1 MLEVNKVYNESCITG
16 MQKMNEGCVDL
27 VVTSP
32 PYDNLRT
39 YNDSSSWSWDVFTQ
53 VAQEL
58 TRVLKPGGVIMWNV
72 GDAVIKGS
80 ETGTSFRQA
89 LYFKDECGLWLHDT
103 MLYQKPSAAYP
114 AGKNSNR
121 YSQVFEYC
129 FILTKGKLNTSNLL
143 KDKKNTWAGVQNF
156 GKVTSRQKDGTMK
169 EEEGR
174 ITVQEFGY
182 RDNIWRIPN
191 GKGFG
196 QANAEVYK
204 HPATMP
210 EALAHGHILTW
221 SNPGDLVLDP
231 FMGSGTTARM
241 SFKED
246 RNWIGFEIDKEYF
259 DLCVR
264 CTEFNSVFDK

>member
-1 MLEVNKVYNESCITG
+1 MLDVNRVHNESCITG
-16 MQKMNEGCVDL
+16 MQKMDEGCVDL

-32 PYDNLRT
+32 PYDELRT
-39 YNDSSSWSWDVFTQ
+39 YNDSSTWNFEVFKE
-53 VAQEL
+53 VANNL

-72 GDAVIKGS
+72 GDATVDGS
-80 ETGTSFRQA
+80 ETGSSFRQC
-89 LYFKDECGLWLHDT
+89 LYFHDECGLKIHDT

-129 FILTKGKLNTSNLL
+129 FILSKGKPKTTNLL
-143 KDKKNTWAGVQNF
+143 KDKQNSWAGTQNF
-156 GKVTSRQKDGTMK
+156 GRVSSRQKDGSMK
-169 EEEGR
+169 VEEGR
-174 ITVQEFGY
+174 ITVQEWGY

-191 GKGFG
+191 GRGFG
-196 QANAEVYK
+196 QSNDEVYK

-210 EALAHGHILTW
+210 EELARGHILTW
-221 SNPGDLVLDP
+221 SNAGDLVLDP

-241 SFKED
+241 AYRED
-246 RNWIGFEIDKEYF
+246 RNWIGFEIDKEYY

-264 CTEFNSVFDK
+264 CTTFNSVFDK